1 MKAFTMKTIKF
12 NIWLLGL
19 IAMVCGAITS
29 CSDDDLGP
37 SIFDAT
43 YHPLDR
49 SLYSF
54 PLDSFVEVN
63 YREPYNIRFIYKMED
78 IGTNMNYN
86 LVPVD
91 YQKAVKFAVLG
102 KYLWYDVYKKEVGDE
117 FLKKYTPHI
126 IQLIGSPAY
135 NANSGTEVLGTAEG
149 GLKITLYKGNEL
161 DETSIDSLNEYFF
174 RTMHHE
180 FSHILHQNVIIPTSF
195 RAISNGQY
203 NAMNWQETADSIALS
218 RGFFLQYAS
227 SGYEE
232 DWVELIANY
241 ITRTDD
247 QWKAYLNTANY
258 GWEVD
263 TIPAERYTRS
273 LGVNTMSYSLQQY
286 KKLIKQMQR
295 QGRVNFDSIGYR
307 LFTGDVK
314 SEAGGLA
321 SYVVVRKQ
329 IQRNADGYPAL
340 DQDGKIVYLDS
351 DGINGRSVLEQK
363 LGIIKEW
370 LKTNFNYDIDKVHK
384 EVQRRQYVVNDDG
397 TYKLDANGDP
407 INALMQ
413 PSSTDPS
420 RTVMDVL
427 LDGVNQYKALQ

>member
-1 MKAFTMKTIKF
+1 MKTFKL

-19 IAMVCGAITS
+19 VAMVCASMAS

-37 SIFDAT
+37 SIFETT

-49 SLYSF
+49 SLYTF
-54 PLDSFVEVN
+54 PLDSFVEAN

-86 LVPVD
+86 LVPVSYD
-91 YQKAVKFAVLG
+91 NAVKFAVLG
-102 KYLWYDVYKKEVGDE
+102 KYLWYDVYKQEVGEE
-117 FLKKYTPHI
+117 FLKRYTPHI

-161 DETSIDSLNEYFF
+161 DEQSIDSLNEYFF

-180 FSHILHQNVIIPTSF
+180 FSHILHQNVMIPTSF
-195 RAISNGQY
+195 REISNGQY
-203 NAMNWQETADSIALS
+203 NPMSWQETADSVALS
-218 RGFFLQYAS
+218 RGFTLQYAS

-241 ITRTDD
+241 ITRTDQ
-247 QWKAYLNTANY
+247 QWQAFLNTANY

-263 TIPAERYTRS
+263 TLDANTYNRS
-273 LGVNTMSYSLQQY
+273 LGVNTMSYSRGQY
-286 KKLIKQMQR
+286 NDLIKHIQR
-295 QGRVNFDSIGYR
+295 NGTVNMDTVGYR
-307 LFTGDVK
+307 TFTGDV
-314 SEAGGLA
+314 SAESGGIA

-329 IQRNADGYPAL
+329 VVRNADGSVQL
-340 DQDGKIVYLDS
+340 DANGKIQYLDR

-363 LGIIKEW
+363 FGIVKEW
-370 LKTNFNYDIDKVHK
+370 LKTNFQYDIDKVHK
-384 EVQRRQYVVNDDG
+384 EVQRRQFVMNSDG
-397 TYKLDANGDP
+397 TYKLNANGDP
-407 INALMQ
+407 INRLTQ
-413 PSSTDPS
+413 PSDTDPS
-420 RTVMDVL
+420 KTLMQVL
-427 LDGVNQYKALQ
+427 LDGVNKFKSLQTK

>member
-19 IAMVCGAITS
+19 LAMVCGAMTS

-203 NAMNWQETADSIALS
+203 NAMNWQETADLLPFAAFCTTTLLLKVLMPPSL
-218 RGFFLQYAS
+218 LM
-227 SGYEE
+227 
-232 DWVELIANY
+232 
-241 ITRTDD
+241 
-247 QWKAYLNTANY
+247 
-258 GWEVD
+258 
-263 TIPAERYTRS
+263 ER
-273 LGVNTMSYSLQQY
+273 VF
-286 KKLIKQMQR
+286 I
-295 QGRVNFDSIGYR
+295 
-307 LFTGDVK
+307 
-314 SEAGGLA
+314 
-321 SYVVVRKQ
+321 
-329 IQRNADGYPAL
+329 
-340 DQDGKIVYLDS
+340 
-351 DGINGRSVLEQK
+351 
-363 LGIIKEW
+363 
-370 LKTNFNYDIDKVHK
+370 
-384 EVQRRQYVVNDDG
+384 
-397 TYKLDANGDP
+397 
-407 INALMQ
+407 
-413 PSSTDPS
+413 
-420 RTVMDVL
+420 
-427 LDGVNQYKALQ
+427 